1 MACRRDQRLVNADF
15 WRCERAKRALS
26 GRFRFSELALCGR
39 RRGVL
44 VENTVRAPVKRR
56 SARGLL
62 DLTIFSI
69 LNGAT
74 IVLSSCSGQA
84 SRLGLLDMLM
94 LRKCVRHSWDVE
106 YRICERWDECGK
118 IIAMADG
125 WLLASLGCQ
134 SQMAY

>member
-1 MACRRDQRLVNADF
+1 MLVIDVDASIEGFSMAQ
-15 WRCERAKRALS
+15 
-26 GRFRFSELALCGR
+26 
-39 RRGVL
+39 
-44 VENTVRAPVKRR
+44 
-56 SARGLL
+56 
-62 DLTIFSI
+62 
-69 LNGAT
+69 
-74 IVLSSCSGQA
+74 
-84 SRLGLLDMLM
+84 MLM